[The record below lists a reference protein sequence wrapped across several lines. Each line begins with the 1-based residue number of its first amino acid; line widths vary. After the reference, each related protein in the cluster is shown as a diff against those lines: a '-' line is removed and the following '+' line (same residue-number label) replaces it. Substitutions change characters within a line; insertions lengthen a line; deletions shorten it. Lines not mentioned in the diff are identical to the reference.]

1 MIKMKTK
8 FRIRRDRRK
17 SQLWLK
23 TKNIKIK
30 MQINKNSRLW
40 NQLMTIKM
48 VSILIAKYIK

>member
-1 MIKMKTK
+1 MIKMKMK

-17 SQLWLK
+17 SLQWLK